1 MDLILAIAIIY
12 LTSGVLLVLIG
23 FLIFRENP
31 SHYIH
36 RATAVMLLLA
46 ALAPIMGAFG
56 ILLQRLNVTVSL
68 DLELFK
74 RIFLVWEFFF
84 PQLLY
89 FSLIFPRRWPFL
101 DDYPRAI
108 YFLYLPHFFHFIVV
122 LIFRSPESLT
132 SFASLITGS
141 QLYSLLKPFMIVINI
156 SLGAL
161 SIFYEFHVNFFAL
174 INLIYVIV
182 AIVIMHRGFRNLTSP
197 RLKRQ
202 VALVLWGIR
211 VSVGC
216 YAIAFLLP
224 KLFPL
229 HASDIV
235 IHFLTIFALLVGAC
249 SIAWA
254 IIKYQFL
261 DISQSISQ
269 GFLFSICTGLVIGIY
284 LIAYEQAKGLF
295 AQLIGLRLPVVEVIF
310 IVFAIILLQPLLSGI
325 NRYLSQ
331 LFDRDKTDYQNVL
344 QTLSHDILTM
354 MDLESLRDKISS
366 TLTNSLHLENVH
378 LIIENKAGDFEVC
391 CDADGTASPICF
403 DHRGGVVN
411 MLRQLKRSAGSDEII
426 AQLPP
431 SSETEMLNR
440 LNCYLMMPL
449 IHRDHLNGIL
459 CLGNKHTRTSLSSE
473 DAALLNVLSSQI
485 SIAIENIVLYQ
496 EKLAKQQIEKELSL
510 AREIQRMLL
519 PDHIPQGAGYEIS
532 ALNIPSTEV
541 GGDYY
546 DFIQLDEN
554 HLGIAIGDI
563 SGKGIPGAILMSNL
577 QATLRSAAYQSL
589 DSAQVMQKINQQIS
603 RTTSPEKFATFFYGI
618 LDTNRRQFLFTNAGH
633 NYPIYKKQTGQFCHL
648 SEGGLII
655 GVKPDFDYRQTCLQL
670 ESGDWLVFYTDGI
683 TEAMNPAGDPFGES
697 QLLDIILNHQHQTAE
712 DLRNM
717 IYDELVAFT
726 QGHSQYDDVTLIV
739 LRII

>member
-1 MDLILAIAIIY
+1 MDLILTIAIIY

-31 SHYIH
+31 SHQIH
-36 RATAVMLLLA
+36 RATAVMVLLA

-56 ILLQRLNVTVSL
+56 ILLQRLDVAAGL

-89 FSLIFPRRWPFL
+89 FSLIFPRRWAFL
-101 DDYPRAI
+101 DDYPRAV

-132 SFASLITGS
+132 SFANLVTGS
-141 QLYSLLKPFMIVINI
+141 DLYSLLQPFMIVINI
-156 SLGAL
+156 LLSAL

-182 AIVIMHRGFRNLTSP
+182 AIVIMHRGYQNLSSP
-197 RLKRQ
+197 RSKRQ

-229 HASDIV
+229 HASDLA

-284 LIAYEQAKGLF
+284 LVAYEQAKGLF
-295 AQLIGLRLPVVEVIF
+295 ARVIGLRLPLIEVIF
-310 IVFAIILLQPLLSGI
+310 IVFAILLLQPLLSGI
-325 NRYLSQ
+325 NRFLNQ
-331 LFDRDKTDYQNVL
+331 VFGRDKTDYQHVL
-344 QTLSHDILTM
+344 QTLSHDILTT
-354 MDLESLRDKISS
+354 MDLASLREKISA
-366 TLTNSLHLENVH
+366 TLTNSLRLENVH

-391 CDADGTASPICF
+391 CEGSDPPLPICF
-403 DHRGGVVN
+403 DHRGAVVN
-411 MLRQLKRSAGSDEII
+411 LLRQLKRPAGYDEII
-426 AQLPP
+426 TQLPP
-431 SSETEMLNR
+431 SPETEMLNQ

-449 IHRDHLNGIL
+449 IHRGHLNGIL
-459 CLGNKHTRTSLSSE
+459 CLGDKHTRTSLSSE

-496 EKLAKQQIEKELSL
+496 EKLEKQQIEKEISL
-510 AREIQRMLL
+510 AREIQKMLL
-519 PDHIPQGAGYEIS
+519 PDHIPQGKGYEIS

-546 DFIQLDEN
+546 DFIQLDER
-554 HLGIAIGDI
+554 HVGIAIGDI

-577 QATLRSAAYQSL
+577 QATLRSAAWQSL
-589 DSAQVMQKINQQIS
+589 DSATVMKIINHQIS
-603 RTTSPEKFATFFYGI
+603 RTTSPEKFATFFYGV
-618 LDTNRRQFLFTNAGH
+618 LDTELRQFTYTNAGH
-633 NYPIYKKQTGQFCHL
+633 NYPIYKKQSGQFCYL
-648 SEGGLII
+648 TEGGLII
-655 GVKPDFDYRQTCLQL
+655 GVRSDFEYRQTCLPL

-683 TEAMNPAGDPFGES
+683 TEAMNPAGDPFGEN
-697 QLLDIILNHQHQTAE
+697 QLLDIILTHEYQTAE
-712 DLRNM
+712 ELRNT
-717 IYDELVAFT
+717 IYEKLVAFT
-726 QGHSQYDDVTLIV
+726 QGQSQYDDVTLIV
-739 LRII
+739 LQIL